1 MKIVLQRVSK
11 ASVKVGE
18 EIKGCIGPGYV
29 ALLGIAAGDT
39 ELIADRL
46 IDKIKK
52 LRIFPDEAGKT
63 NRSISDIDGE
73 LLVISQFTL
82 YADCK
87 KGNRPSF
94 VNAAAPDLAEA
105 LYNYFVAASSPHF
118 KTVAAGSFGAYMQVE
133 LINDGPF
140 TVILDS
146 DMLHIKPY
154 Q

>member
-1 MKIVLQRVSK
+1 MKIVLQRVSH
-11 ASVKVGE
+11 ASVKVGDK
-18 EIKGCIGPGYV
+18 IIGCIGPGYV
-29 ALLGIAAGDT
+29 ALLGIAAGDN
-39 ELIADRL
+39 EAIADRL

-63 NRSISDIDGE
+63 NRSILDINGE

-94 VNAAAPDLAEA
+94 VNAATPDVAEA
-105 LYNYFVAASSPHF
+105 LYNYFITASRPHF
-118 KTVAAGSFGAYMQVE
+118 KKVASGSFGAYMQVE
-133 LINDGPF
+133 LVNDGPF

-146 DMLHIKPY
+146 DVFTH
-154 Q
+154 